1 MANWKKIITSGSNA
15 SLNDVSASGAFHG
28 DGSQLTGVE
37 WDGTHDGT
45 AQISGS
51 LIVSG
56 STFTVDA
63 VGAVDIDAT
72 GAISLDS
79 SAGSIDMNVVDEQTI
94 SIGLN
99 GASETIWTPSA
110 TAGTEAWSTIVTSG
124 DTDGSD
130 AAGSILLSSVAG
142 GIGLAWADAKDLWAE
157 GGRFVVTANEDA
169 ADAILLHADA
179 GTNQTIQI
187 VNDAGTTDGADDAG
201 AIELSAAAG
210 GIGLAWADDMDLWAE
225 GGSFVVTANED
236 AAGAI
241 KLHADAGT
249 AQTILIQN
257 DAGTVDGTDA
267 GGSVLIAADAGGIGL
282 AWADDMDL
290 WAEGGSFV
298 VTANEDAAG
307 AIKLHADAGTA
318 QTILI
323 QNDAGTVDGTD
334 AGGSVVIAADAGGI
348 GLAWADDMDLWAEGG
363 QFVVTAN
370 HDAANAIKLHA
381 DAGTSQTITV
391 VNDEGTNA
399 AAIGLTSTA
408 GGVTLSGA
416 AGAGLGVRIGNV
428 SAAEVSIGHST
439 SETTVND
446 NLTVAGDLTVNG
458 TTTTIAT
465 TNLDVED
472 QFIFLATGS
481 AASNLDAG
489 IVVQSGSAAD
499 SGSAL
504 YHDMSDQRW
513 AVAKGVAKSHT
524 GAAQDETQYITTV
537 QSSTDSPDS
546 TSGSYGVG
554 EMWLDT
560 NSNDGGENGI
570 IYIRVA

>member
-225 GGSFVVTANED
+225 GGSFVVTANENG
-236 AAGAI
+236 AGAI
-241 KLHADAGT
+241 KLHADAG
-249 AQTILIQN
+249 A
-257 DAGTVDGTDA
+257 
-267 GGSVLIAADAGGIGL
+267 
-282 AWADDMDL
+282 
-290 WAEGGSFV
+290 
-298 VTANEDAAG
+298 
-307 AIKLHADAGTA
+307 A